1 MTREELVDRIVAII
15 AKHRV
20 HSTIEVDG
28 TTMLYL
34 YWDGFKNYIQV
45 EGFDTENIYI
55 RKFIK
60 DKEVKNVPIMKLHN
74 APYKILRKLYNFL
87 SAHFPF
93 NKEV

>member
-1 MTREELVDRIVAII
+1 MNREELIDKLITII
-15 AKHRV
+15 STHRV

-28 TTMLYL
+28 STMIYL
-34 YWDGFKNYIQV
+34 YWDGFNNYIQV

-60 DKEVKNVPIMKLHN
+60 NNEVKNVPVMKLHN

-87 SAHFPF
+87 SEHFPL
-93 NKEV
+93 NK